1 MESTSCFA
9 MVLWFLEGDGLCFF
23 GRIRSIN
30 ARTNFLSLSKKLW
43 VEVGSGM
50 VGVRPGG
57 RNGAGGPEEGSD
69 EGTFWARFAKLG
81 VVLVMWSWHAT
92 VHSSRLFVFVRVK
105 DRVKDRDCASSL

>member
-9 MVLWFLEGDGLCFF
+9 MVLWFLEGDGLCFL

-50 VGVRPGG
+50 VGFRPGVA
-57 RNGAGGPEEGSD
+57 RNGAALRRGPMKGL
-69 EGTFWARFAKLG
+69 LG
-81 VVLVMWSWHAT
+81 PF
-92 VHSSRLFVFVRVK
+92 R
-105 DRVKDRDCASSL
+105 